1 MRRVRLAATVA
12 AQRVIGVDLGGTK
25 ILAGVVTR
33 EGVLDRHRELATPL
47 GSQEALLDG
56 LETAVRDVLDD
67 DIAAVGFGIPS
78 RVDRATGVVAP
89 SVNVPL
95 GGIALGAVMAD
106 RFGLPIGIE
115 NDGNA
120 ATYAEFVAGA
130 GRDVHSLVMLTL
142 GTGVGG
148 GAVLDGTLFRG
159 WAEFGHVVIVEDGEP
174 CFGACTGHGHLE
186 AYVSGSAATRD
197 AQRAFGPAADAHRL
211 VRLAQE
217 GDHEAVAI
225 LEHIGRHLGTGI
237 GSLINI
243 FDPELVLI
251 GGGFAA
257 AGDFILRPAADVARV
272 EALDPAKQRVTIVRA
287 QLGTMAGVIGAGLI
301 GFEAADGAA
310 AA

>member
-1 MRRVRLAATVA
+1 MA

-25 ILAGVVTR
+25 ILAGVVTS
-33 EGVLDRHRELATPL
+33 EGVVERHRELATPL
-47 GSQEALLDG
+47 ESQTALLDG
-56 LETAVRDVLDD
+56 LETAVRDVLDP

-78 RVDRATGVVAP
+78 RVDRSTGVVAP

-95 GGIALGAVMAD
+95 GGIALGEVMSE
-106 RFGLPIGIE
+106 RLRLPIRIE
-115 NDGNA
+115 NDANA
-120 ATYAEFVAGA
+120 ATFAEFLAGA
-130 GRDVHSLVMLTL
+130 GRDVQSLVMLTL

-148 GAVLDGTLFRG
+148 GAVLDGVLFRG
-159 WAEFGHVVIVEDGEP
+159 WAEFGHMVIVEDGEP

-197 AQRAFGPAADAHRL
+197 SQRAFGPAADAHRL

-217 GDHEAVAI
+217 GDHEAVDV
-225 LEHIGRHLGTGI
+225 LDRIGRHLGTGI
-237 GSLINI
+237 GSLVNI
-243 FDPELVLI
+243 FDPELVVI

-257 AGDFILRPAADVARV
+257 AGDFILEPALEVARV

-301 GFEAADGAA
+301 AFEAVHTAG
-310 AA
+310 

>member
-1 MRRVRLAATVA
+1 VA

-25 ILAGVVTR
+25 ILAGVVTS
-33 EGVLDRHRELATPL
+33 EGVVERHRELATPL
-47 GSQEALLDG
+47 ESQAALLDG
-56 LETAVRDVLDD
+56 LETAVRDVLDGD
-67 DIAAVGFGIPS
+67 VAAVGFGIPS

-95 GGIALGAVMAD
+95 GGIALGEAMSE
-106 RFGLPIGIE
+106 RLGLPIGIE
-115 NDGNA
+115 NDANA
-120 ATYAEFVAGA
+120 ATFAEFVAGA
-130 GRDVHSLVMLTL
+130 GRDVKSMVMLTL

-148 GAVLDGTLFRG
+148 GAVLDGVLFRG
-159 WAEFGHVVIVEDGEP
+159 WAEFGHMVIVEDGEP

-217 GDHEAVAI
+217 GDHEAVGV
-225 LEHIGRHLGTGI
+225 LDRIGRHLGTGI
-237 GSLINI
+237 GSLVNI
-243 FDPELVLI
+243 FDPEIVVI

-257 AGDFILRPAADVARV
+257 AGDFILEPALEVARV
-272 EALDPAKQRVTIVRA
+272 EALEPAKQRVTIVRA

-301 GFEAADGAA
+301 AFEAVQTAG
-310 AA
+310 

>member
-1 MRRVRLAATVA
+1 MA

-25 ILAGVVTR
+25 ILAGVVTS
-33 EGVLDRHRELATPL
+33 EGVVERHRELATPL
-47 GSQEALLDG
+47 ESQTALLDG
-56 LETAVRDVLDD
+56 LETAVRDVLDP

-78 RVDRATGVVAP
+78 RVDRSTGVVAP

-95 GGIALGAVMAD
+95 GGIALGEVMSE
-106 RFGLPIGIE
+106 RLRLPIRIE
-115 NDGNA
+115 NDANA
-120 ATYAEFVAGA
+120 ATFAEFLAGA
-130 GRDVHSLVMLTL
+130 GRDVQSLVMLTL

-148 GAVLDGTLFRG
+148 GAVLDGALFRG
-159 WAEFGHVVIVEDGEP
+159 WAEFGHMVIVEDGEP

-217 GDHEAVAI
+217 GDHEAVDV
-225 LEHIGRHLGTGI
+225 LDRIGRHLGTGI
-237 GSLINI
+237 GSLVNI
-243 FDPELVLI
+243 FDPELVVI

-257 AGDFILRPAADVARV
+257 AGDFILEPALEVARV

-301 GFEAADGAA
+301 AFEAVHTAG
-310 AA
+310 

>member
-1 MRRVRLAATVA
+1 MA

-25 ILAGVVTR
+25 ILAGVVTS
-33 EGVLDRHRELATPL
+33 EGVVERHRELATPL
-47 GSQEALLDG
+47 ESQTALLDG
-56 LETAVRDVLDD
+56 LETAVREVLDP

-78 RVDRATGVVAP
+78 RVDRSTGVVAP

-95 GGIALGAVMAD
+95 GGIALGEVMSE
-106 RFGLPIGIE
+106 RLRLPIRIE
-115 NDGNA
+115 NDANA
-120 ATYAEFVAGA
+120 ATFAEFLAGA
-130 GRDVHSLVMLTL
+130 GRDVQSLVMLTL

-148 GAVLDGTLFRG
+148 GAVLDGALFRG
-159 WAEFGHVVIVEDGEP
+159 WAEFGHMVIVEDGEP

-217 GDHEAVAI
+217 GDHEAVDV
-225 LEHIGRHLGTGI
+225 LDRIGRHLGTGI
-237 GSLINI
+237 GSLVNI
-243 FDPELVLI
+243 FDPELVVI

-257 AGDFILRPAADVARV
+257 AGDFILEPALEVARV

-301 GFEAADGAA
+301 AFEAVHTAG
-310 AA
+310 

>member
-1 MRRVRLAATVA
+1 MA

-25 ILAGVVTR
+25 ILAGVVTS
-33 EGVLDRHRELATPL
+33 EGVVERHRELATPL
-47 GSQEALLDG
+47 ESQTALLDG
-56 LETAVRDVLDD
+56 LETAVRDVLDP

-78 RVDRATGVVAP
+78 RVDRSTGVVAP

-95 GGIALGAVMAD
+95 GGIALGEVMSE
-106 RFGLPIGIE
+106 RLRLPIRIE
-115 NDGNA
+115 NDANA
-120 ATYAEFVAGA
+120 ATFAEFLAGA
-130 GRDVHSLVMLTL
+130 GRDVQSLVMLTL

-148 GAVLDGTLFRG
+148 GAVLDGVLFRG
-159 WAEFGHVVIVEDGEP
+159 WAEFGHMVIVEDGEP

-217 GDHEAVAI
+217 GDHEAVDV
-225 LEHIGRHLGTGI
+225 LDRIGRHLGTGI
-237 GSLINI
+237 GSLVNI
-243 FDPELVLI
+243 FDPELVVI

-257 AGDFILRPAADVARV
+257 AGDFILEPALEVARV

-301 GFEAADGAA
+301 AFEAVHTAG
-310 AA
+310 